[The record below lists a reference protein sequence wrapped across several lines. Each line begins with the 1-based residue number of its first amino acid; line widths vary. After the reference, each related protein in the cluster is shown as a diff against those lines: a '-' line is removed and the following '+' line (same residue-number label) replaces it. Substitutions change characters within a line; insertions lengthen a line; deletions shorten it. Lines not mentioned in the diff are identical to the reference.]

1 MALNM
6 KKIDRKRTKADE
18 MLKQVELTAPSDHSS
33 NNSTQSTIDSLY
45 SMESS
50 ISQDITESQT
60 VDLDTKGKSD
70 QGLGFNQDG
79 TYKQSRAGRKKK
91 STQEKKTQI
100 VLTLD
105 PTVASRLKA
114 WAESKPRSATN
125 YLSMFVEDHLEDILS
140 QIDKK

>member
-6 KKIDRKRTKADE
+6 RKIDRKRTRADE
-18 MLKQVELTAPSDHSS
+18 MLKQVELTPSADHSNS
-33 NNSTQSTIDSLY
+33 NSTQSTIDSLD

-50 ISQDITESQT
+50 FSQDTAESQT

-70 QGLGFNQDG
+70 QGLGLNQDG